1 MLFPQ
6 MLFRRCQKTKD
17 LLTAEEREG
26 GGGGGG
32 LHKVRGGGGQGGGG
46 GVGWKEY
53 EKIINATPY

>member
-26 GGGGGG
+26 GGGGGVFIRFG
-32 LHKVRGGGGQGGGG
+32 RVGDRERE
-46 GVGWKEY
+46 GVWVGKNT
-53 EKIINATPY
+53 KK

>member
-26 GGGGGG
+26 GGGG
-32 LHKVRGGGGQGGGG
+32 VSS
-46 GVGWKEY
+46 
-53 EKIINATPY
+53 

>member
-26 GGGGGG
+26 GGGGC
-32 LHKVRGGGGQGGGG
+32 LHKVREGGGQGEGGG
-46 GVGWKEY
+46 LGWKEY